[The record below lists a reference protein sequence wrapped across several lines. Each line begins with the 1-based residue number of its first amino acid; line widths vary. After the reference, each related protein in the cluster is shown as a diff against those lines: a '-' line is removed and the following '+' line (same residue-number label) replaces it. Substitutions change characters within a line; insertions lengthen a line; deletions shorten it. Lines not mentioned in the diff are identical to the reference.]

1 MKNPQLLDLYSD
13 FCLTSFSA
21 ITATGLSKL
30 IDEGYSHDQI
40 SRFLSQK
47 EFTQKD
53 FWKMVKRLIRKIE
66 QERGVISIDDTIS
79 EKPHSNENEMI
90 CYHWD
95 HCKNRNIKGINLL
108 NFAYHSTLENGEEV
122 TLPVAYE
129 IIKKTETYFDSKKQK
144 IKRRSPVTKNEL
156 VRERLRVITKY
167 NKVKYRYIVWDTW
180 FSSKENLDF
189 IHYNLKKYFV
199 VALKNNRSIALNEQD
214 KKQGKYQ
221 RVDGLTYQSDSS
233 QQVWLKG
240 LDFPVLLV
248 KQVFINK
255 DGSTGELYLISNDLN
270 LTTSDLFTIYEKRWG
285 VEVFHKSLKQNA
297 GLSKSP
303 TKYEVTQSNHIFAS
317 MIAYCKLEVL
327 KIKEKKNHFAIKA
340 QLYLKALKAAYQE
353 LLELKNPITQPTICQ
368 GQTIPLLG

>member
-1 MKNPQLLDLYSD
+1 MKNPQILDIYSD

-21 ITATGLSKL
+21 VTATGLSKL

-53 FWKMVKRLIRKIE
+53 FWKIVKRLIRKIE
-66 QERGVISIDDTIS
+66 HGNGILSIDDTIS
-79 EKPHSNENEMI
+79 EKPHSTENEMI

-95 HCKNRNIKGINLL
+95 HSKNRSIKGINLL
-108 NFAYHSTLENGEEV
+108 NFAYHSTTAQGEEI

-129 IIKKTETYFDSKKQK
+129 IIKKTETYFDPKKQK
-144 IKRRSPVTKNEL
+144 IKRRSPITKNEM
-156 VRERLRVITKY
+156 VRQRLHVLTNK

-189 IHYNLKKYFV
+189 VHYDLKKVFV
-199 VALKNNRSIALNEQD
+199 AALKSNRKVALSEQD

-221 RVDGLTYQSDSS
+221 KAEQLDFQSNCPKL
-233 QQVWLKG
+233 VWLKG
-240 LDFPVLLV
+240 LDFPVHII
-248 KQVFINK
+248 KRVFTNK
-255 DGSTGELYLISNDLN
+255 DGSQGELFLICNDLN
-270 LTTSDLFTIYEKRWG
+270 LTVLDLIAIYEKRWG

-303 TKYEVTQSNHIFAS
+303 TKYEVTQSNHIFA
-317 MIAYCKLEVL
+317 
-327 KIKEKKNHFAIKA
+327 
-340 QLYLKALKAAYQE
+340 
-353 LLELKNPITQPTICQ
+353 
-368 GQTIPLLG
+368 